1 MSACDGDQG
10 NVYQVDTLIQ
20 LSVTFY
26 NTALNLP
33 ADPFAVS
40 LFVQDPSGNVTQIAS
55 SSIVRTGVGAY
66 YSNFMPT
73 GPGPWTYKWR
83 GNGPTSVQAT
93 SPDTSFFVKAS
104 ELITS

>member
-1 MSACDGDQG
+1 MSACDGDDG
-10 NVYQVDTLIQ
+10 NVYQVDTLVQ

-33 ADPFAVS
+33 ADPSAVS
-40 LFVQDPSGNVTQIAS
+40 LFVQDPNGVVTQIAS
-55 SSIVRTGVGAY
+55 NLIVRTGVGAY

-73 GPGPWTYKWR
+73 GPGEWTYKWR
-83 GNGPTSVQAT
+83 GSGPTSVQAT
-93 SPDTSFFVKAS
+93 SPDVTFFVKAS